1 MIETGPF
8 LKSSRSA
15 VTALTRVPEF
25 TSQLNKTYAKLDII
39 QEIYALDFYNEN
51 KSELYSKKV
60 LNCITKHY

>member
-25 TSQLNKTYAKLDII
+25 TSHLNKTYEKLDVI
-39 QEIYALDFYNEN
+39 QQIYVLDFYNGN
-51 KSELYSKKV
+51 KSKLYIGSEMRMKIQK
-60 LNCITKHY
+60 I